1 MRTPRLSILLF
12 IMPLIVLILG
22 GIFYWQGHSRQTE
35 VWDKNLKT
43 ERLLNEISHLQIY
56 LLKAVREKRGFDL
69 YQDTSSVRQFA
80 LQITFIQNQVQL
92 IDSLVDQ
99 PDDSLRFSKIKNLL
113 TLRIAHLQSTIQT
126 PIGDSVSRVAQQQL
140 SQKLIAQ
147 IDLAFQESLAALE
160 EKSMRYEQQNA
171 QYRQA
176 NLQRFITLLVLS
188 FILLV
193 LSAYFF
199 DRNLRQRQKKIQQ
212 QMVLQATQESE
223 ARFSAAFE
231 HASIGMALVSPEGRF
246 SRVNKSLCKL
256 LEYEAEELLQ
266 RTFQDITHPDDLQTD
281 LQLFG
286 QLAKGEIESYQMEK
300 RYFTGSGKIVWIN
313 LSGSKVSKPD
323 GSPLY
328 YIAQIENI
336 TKRKEAQLALEK
348 EKTRLENVIKG
359 THVGTWEWN
368 VQTGETI
375 FNERW
380 AEITGYTLAE
390 LAPISIQ
397 TWIQLAHP
405 DDLAESNR
413 LLTECFEGK
422 TEFYQ
427 MECRMKHKKGH
438 WVWVL
443 DQGKVISR
451 TPEGKPL
458 MMFGTHTDIS
468 VRKAMEESEHRIA
481 EKLKAINQELQLFA
495 ATASHDMKEP
505 LRMIK
510 SFMEILQKD
519 YAPQLDEKA
528 QLYIYYAT
536 DGAQRMNMLIDD
548 LLAYAQI
555 GNDDTLPEPINTSA
569 LVADILKLQAAVID
583 EKRALIEVTELPAIV
598 GKRVPIKLLFQNLI
612 SNALKYQAP
621 DRVPH
626 IEISGHESA
635 THWHFSVKDNGIGIK
650 PEYFERI
657 FQLFKRLHT
666 RSEYAGTGMGLAIC
680 KKIVEQH
687 GGQISVESTPYQ
699 GSTFHFSL
707 AKS

>member
-1 MRTPRLSILLF
+1 MSMPRLGILLF
-12 IMPLIVLILG
+12 LMPLILLMVG
-22 GIFYWQGHSRQTE
+22 GTLYWQGNKKQTE
-35 VWDKNLKT
+35 VWDENLKT
-43 ERLLNEISHLQIY
+43 ERLFNETSQLQIL
-56 LLKAVREKRGFDL
+56 LLKAVREKRGYEL
-69 YQDTSSVRQFA
+69 YLDSLYVRQFVQHKNA
-80 LQITFIQNQVQL
+80 LYKQIQL
-92 IDSLVDQ
+92 IDSLIEQ
-99 PDDSLRFSKIKNLL
+99 KEDSIQFSSLKNLL
-113 TLRIAHLQSTIQT
+113 NWRIADLEERMRNAAKNQNTT
-126 PIGDSVSRVAQQQL
+126 PPSPKITLKMDSVFTERLLTLERKS
-140 SQKLIAQ
+140 
-147 IDLAFQESLAALE
+147 LAFEA
-160 EKSMRYEQQNA
+160 QNTH
-171 QYRQA
+171 YRQA
-176 NLQRFITLLVLS
+176 NYQRFVTLLGLS
-188 FILLV
+188 FALLA

-199 DRNLRQRQKKIQQ
+199 DRNIHQKQKKAQQ
-212 QMVLQATQESE
+212 QMILQATRESE

-256 LEYEAEELLQ
+256 LGYTAEELLLH
-266 RTFQDITHPDDLQTD
+266 TFQDITHPDDLQTD
-281 LQLFG
+281 LQLFK
-286 QLAKGEIESYQMEK
+286 QLAQGEIESYQMEK
-300 RYFTGSGKIVWIN
+300 RYFTKNGEIVWIN
-313 LSGSKVSKPD
+313 LSGSKVNKPD

-336 TKRKEAQLALEK
+336 TKRKEAEHSLKE
-348 EKTRLENVIKG
+348 EKTRLENVIKA
-359 THVGTWEWN
+359 TQVGTWEWN

-380 AEITGYTLAE
+380 AEITGHTLAE
-390 LAPISIQ
+390 LAPISIK
-397 TWIQLAHP
+397 TWEALAHP
-405 DDLAESNR
+405 DDLLLSNK
-413 LLTECFEGK
+413 LLQECFDGK
-422 TEFYQ
+422 SEFYQ
-427 MECRMKHKKGH
+427 VECRMKHKAGY

-451 TPEGKPL
+451 TSDGKPL
-458 MMFGTHTDIS
+458 MMFGTHTDITS
-468 VRKAMEESEHRIA
+468 RKLMEESEHRVA

-510 SFMEILQKD
+510 SFMELLQKD

-528 QLYIYYAT
+528 QKYIYYAT
-536 DGAQRMNMLIDD
+536 DGAQRMNVLIED

-555 GNDDTLPEPINTSA
+555 GNDDTAPEPIDTKA
-569 LVADILKLQAAVID
+569 LVGDILKLQAAVIE
-583 EKRALIEVTELPAIV
+583 EKKAQVAVGNLPAIR

-650 PEYFERI
+650 PEYFDRI

-687 GGQISVESTPYQ
+687 GGEIRVESVPFE